1 MSYQRRLLPSTS
13 MLMAFDAAARTGS
26 FTAAA
31 RELHLTQGAVSRQ
44 VSALENQLDAPL
56 FQRIGKTV
64 ALTETG
70 ATYAR
75 EIHSALQAIRSA
87 SLSAMT
93 DPLNGLL
100 NLAILPTFGTRW
112 LMPRLPQFLTEHP
125 DITINFVTK
134 LSPFDFQNENL
145 HAAIHYGL
153 PNWPGTDS
161 TFLMSEEVIPV
172 CSPKLLKQF
181 SIGSPAEL
189 SNAPLLH
196 LASRLEAWDN
206 WFQSNGMDAPKE
218 QGMLF
223 EQFSII
229 AQAAMAGLG
238 VALLPTFL
246 IASELERGELVV
258 ALDLPLQSSAGY
270 YLITPAGKS
279 DLAPVVAFRNWLL
292 KATDTDQTLNA
303 DL

>member
-100 NLAILPTFGTRW
+100 NLAILPTLSTGTWKPPRRSSTLPSVRSRACVVRSVPSNPMW
-112 LMPRLPQFLTEHP
+112 LEQPCDPWVLPLRTPRPLK
-125 DITINFVTK
+125 VA
-134 LSPFDFQNENL
+134 S
-145 HAAIHYGL
+145 AIR
-153 PNWPGTDS
+153 T
-161 TFLMSEEVIPV
+161 
-172 CSPKLLKQF
+172 
-181 SIGSPAEL
+181 
-189 SNAPLLH
+189 
-196 LASRLEAWDN
+196 
-206 WFQSNGMDAPKE
+206 
-218 QGMLF
+218 
-223 EQFSII
+223 
-229 AQAAMAGLG
+229 
-238 VALLPTFL
+238 LLPKPQ
-246 IASELERGELVV
+246 
-258 ALDLPLQSSAGY
+258 ALHVPRFSHRHLPTS
-270 YLITPAGKS
+270 
-279 DLAPVVAFRNWLL
+279 
-292 KATDTDQTLNA
+292 
-303 DL
+303 